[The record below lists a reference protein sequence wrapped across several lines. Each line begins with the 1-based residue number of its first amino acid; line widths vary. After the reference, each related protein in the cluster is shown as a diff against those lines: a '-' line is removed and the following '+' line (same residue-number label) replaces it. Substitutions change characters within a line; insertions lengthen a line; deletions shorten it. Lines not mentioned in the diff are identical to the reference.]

1 MGLRGV
7 DCPSHTSSF
16 HRWGWGTRA
25 LRVVLPT
32 RVYVLLRRQALRT
45 GRSAGNNRATGPVA
59 LACLAAGA
67 AVGASIA
74 GRQRSNVF
82 GHGSRQSIPHGHG
95 AYSVIAMLMVVLLAA
110 LAPALI
116 RPAPRGATDGRPRC
130 LRSAAGRSPLQALGA
145 WDLHHVDR
153 RRGTAACP
161 AAVTATGFHGT
172 RRARAG
178 HRLELH
184 GAPGAREEGQ

>member
-7 DCPSHTSSF
+7 DCPSHTSCF
-16 HRWGWGTRA
+16 HGWGCGTRA

-32 RVYVLLRRQALRT
+32 RVYLLLRRPALRT
-45 GRSAGNNRATGPVA
+45 GRSAGNTRATGPVA

-67 AVGASIA
+67 AGVARST
-74 GRQRSNVF
+74 GRQRRNVC
-82 GHGSRQSIPHGHG
+82 GPGSRQSILHGHW
-95 AYSVIAMLMVVLLAA
+95 AYSVTAMLTVVPLSDLT
-110 LAPALI
+110 PSLI
-116 RPAPRGATDGRPRC
+116 RPSPRGATDGRRRC

-145 WDLHHVDR
+145 WDLHHGDGR
-153 RRGTAACP
+153 RVTAACP
-161 AAVTATGFHGT
+161 AAVTATVFHGT

-178 HRLELH
+178 HLLALH